1 MTPAHY
7 WGLPYGP
14 SGISIEIQYIDLRI
28 RLQCLNINMISVDQ
42 IQVNG

>member
-7 WGLPYGP
+7 WGLPNGP
-14 SGISIEIQYIDLRI
+14 SGISIEIQYTIRI